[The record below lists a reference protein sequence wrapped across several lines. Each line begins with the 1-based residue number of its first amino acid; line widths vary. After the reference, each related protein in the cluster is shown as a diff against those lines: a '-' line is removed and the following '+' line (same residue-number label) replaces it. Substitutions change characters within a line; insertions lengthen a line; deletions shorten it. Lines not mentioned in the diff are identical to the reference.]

1 MSDYSI
7 ASSAPIVGG
16 RPRSFSSVR
25 SAAITSGD
33 SLAETITREASTQTY
48 FTIRLLADRPL
59 VEGAYRAY
67 AYFRWVDDVID
78 QQQLAR
84 QECLAFLDRQ
94 QLIIGR
100 CFRGEWPGG
109 LCPEEELVAD
119 LIARNMNA
127 NNGLHAYITQMTA
140 VMAFDAGR
148 KGRLISQVE
157 LDIYTLRL
165 AMAVTEA
172 LFYFIGHD
180 STSPQ
185 NEARYQAVTAAHITH
200 MLRDAIEDTENGYF
214 NIPRDYLEARGL
226 SPLDIN
232 SVDYQD
238 WVRSRVQLARK
249 LFAGG
254 KANLAQ
260 VENARCRLAGYAYI
274 ARFEVI
280 LDAIERDGYTLRAAY
295 PERKSKSSAL
305 KMGAS
310 AFSQVMKAP
319 TRYAAISVP
328 ETIKGI
334 A

>member
-1 MSDYSI
+1 
-7 ASSAPIVGG
+7 
-16 RPRSFSSVR
+16 
-25 SAAITSGD
+25 
-33 SLAETITREASTQTY
+33 
-48 FTIRLLADRPL
+48 
-59 VEGAYRAY
+59 
-67 AYFRWVDDVID
+67 
-78 QQQLAR
+78 
-84 QECLAFLDRQ
+84 
-94 QLIIGR
+94 
-100 CFRGEWPGG
+100 
-109 LCPEEELVAD
+109 
-119 LIARNMNA
+119 
-127 NNGLHAYITQMTA
+127 
-140 VMAFDAGR
+140 
-148 KGRLISQVE
+148 
-157 LDIYTLRL
+157 
-165 AMAVTEA
+165 
-172 LFYFIGHD
+172 
-180 STSPQ
+180 
-185 NEARYQAVTAAHITH
+185 